1 MIQAKF
7 TIDTAQAVFLD
18 HFQQYGFKDKSALVR
33 AALQKFQQE
42 LERQQLIE
50 SANLYAE
57 IYAEDEELQALT
69 EAAIEGWPE

>member
-1 MIQAKF
+1 MLQAKF
-7 TIDTAQAVFLD
+7 TIETSQALFLD
-18 HFQQYGFKDKSALVR
+18 HFRQYGFKDKSALVR

-57 IYAEDEELQALT
+57 IYAEDEELQELTQAAL
-69 EAAIEGWPE
+69 EGWPE

>member
-7 TIDTAQAVFLD
+7 TIDTSQAIFLD
-18 HFQQYGFKDKSALVR
+18 HFRRYGFKDKSALVR

-57 IYAEDEELQALT
+57 IYAEDKELQGLT
-69 EAAIEGWPE
+69 EAALEGWPE